1 MSLRTVVLDRLTPLK
16 RLLVRS
22 AFLMLVVACGPVP
35 VAQAEPIIPPV
46 TPTTL
51 LPPPDSSLPS
61 FDGIRDPVFEQLIRF
76 NRSMPAGHF
85 SGAELIRRV
94 EASGRSSPIPYRGV
108 IWQRRT
114 PLADSSGT
122 AVETTFDRPI
132 DLPVPY
138 EILGYHPG
146 SFRTTGRFVFREEW
160 LGDLSL
166 ADDRDRPAT
175 PLPPV
180 AITDVQLFVL
190 TEGTL
195 DIDIDGW
202 LDKLAGGN
210 LDDTA
215 IRALAVFRRDGHWYG
230 LALGLNPDGKSRSG
244 VFDFA
249 TEQVLYPTPED
260 FKIVARYLRRQL
272 QK

>member
-1 MSLRTVVLDRLTPLK
+1 MIPARMALWTRFVVRI
-16 RLLVRS
+16 
-22 AFLMLVVACGPVP
+22 AFVMNVATCGPVIM
-35 VAQAEPIIPPV
+35 ARAETIITPV
-46 TPTTL
+46 TPTTML
-51 LPPPDSSLPS
+51 APL
-61 FDGIRDPVFEQLIRF
+61 DGIRDPVFEQLIRF
-76 NRSMPAGHF
+76 NLCMPAGHF

-94 EASGRSSPIPYRGV
+94 EAGGRTSPIPYRGV

-146 SFRTTGRFVFREEW
+146 SFRTTGRFVFREER
-160 LGDLSL
+160 LGDLL
-166 ADDRDRPAT
+166 LPDDRDRPAT
-175 PLPPV
+175 PMPSV
-180 AITDVQLFVL
+180 AIADVHLFVL

-210 LDDTA
+210 LDDTT
-215 IRALAVFRRDGHWYG
+215 IRALAVFQRDGRWYG
-230 LALGLNPDGKSRSG
+230 LALGLNPEGKGRSG

-249 TEQVLYPTPED
+249 TEKVLYPTPEE
-260 FKIVARYLRRQL
+260 FKIVARYLRRTLRQ
-272 QK
+272 

>member
-1 MSLRTVVLDRLTPLK
+1 MVVHAETI
-16 RLLVRS
+16 
-22 AFLMLVVACGPVP
+22 LM
-35 VAQAEPIIPPV
+35 PV
-46 TPTTL
+46 TPTTTFIPL
-51 LPPPDSSLPS
+51 E
-61 FDGIRDPVFEQLIRF
+61 GIRDPVFEQLIRF
-76 NRSMPAGHF
+76 NLSLPAGHF

-94 EASGRSSPIPYRGV
+94 EASGRTSPIPYRGV

-114 PLADSSGT
+114 PLADSTGT

-146 SFRTTGRFVFREEW
+146 SFRTTGRFVFREER
-160 LGDLSL
+160 LGNLVL

-175 PLPPV
+175 PMPLV
-180 AITDVQLFVL
+180 AITDVHLFVL

-210 LDDTA
+210 LDDTT
-215 IRALAVFRRDGHWYG
+215 IRALAVFQRDGHWYG
-230 LALGLNPDGKSRSG
+230 LALGLNPDGKGRSG

-249 TEQVLYPTPED
+249 NEKVLYPTPED

-272 QK
+272 RQ